1 MNFHYIYHSGLLG
14 AACLLSPAYSGLMAD
29 SIDLQT
35 YRDFAENRGVFGIN
49 EKDVPIYDKEGN
61 YVGTIA
67 EKPRWWAVP
76 ASLPPCPTI
85 MINSPLHL
93 QSVLVPVRGRLF
105 MIPTVAW

>member
-61 YVGTIA
+61 YVGTI
-67 EKPRWWAVP
+67 PRMMNLTGWRTPSRRSRAGGRSRLHCHRVP
-76 ASLPPCPTI
+76 
-85 MINSPLHL
+85 
-93 QSVLVPVRGRLF
+93 RL
-105 MIPTVAW
+105 